1 MQTGERPLETLRAG
15 PRKVLLPPAALAL
28 ICAKISFGALT
39 MPMWAK
45 LVTRLARAAADLRRG
60 ADRTLPHQ
68 PERRKFGRRESQV
81 EQLLRHVPRRI
92 ARAVL
97 EPEPPRYEYQAQLM
111 PKMDGAHVAHAE
123 RPLIY
128 LPRFV
133 WSVKLTYFVDVAFCD
148 AASDGTSDRTTSH
161 PVVCRNCRDAFRLGG
176 HPLLPGAGAQ

>member
-1 MQTGERPLETLRAG
+1 
-15 PRKVLLPPAALAL
+15 
-28 ICAKISFGALT
+28 
-39 MPMWAK
+39 MWAK

-60 ADRTLPHQ
+60 ADNTLPHQ

-123 RPLIY
+123 KPLIY

-133 WSVKLTYFVDVAFCD
+133 RSVKLT
-148 AASDGTSDRTTSH
+148 
-161 PVVCRNCRDAFRLGG
+161 
-176 HPLLPGAGAQ
+176 